1 VDRALPA
8 LVGAPAVA
16 PRVELLDVDGVH
28 AEVLEAVLRV
38 LADVIRREHLVE
50 AAAIEL
56 DPLQILRRDL
66 RGDVE
71 TRASMLSEQLR
82 EQLLAVPSAVGPG
95 RVEERAAVRDRFV
108 QRPPRLLIAVP
119 APPAEPPHAVADFGD
134 RPASFRVRPVLHD
147 SGPIRWWR
155 GSAGSG
161 PARGRV
167 SAYRPGRP
175 SLSRAH

>member
-38 LADVIRREHLVE
+38 LADVMRREHLVE

-71 TRASMLSEQLR
+71 TPPSMRSEQLR
-82 EQLLAVPSAVGPG
+82 EQLLALPGAVGPG

-108 QRPPRLLIAVP
+108 QRPPRLLIVGS
-119 APPAEPPHAVADFGD
+119 APSAEAPHAIAYLGD

-161 PARGRV
+161 RASGR
-167 SAYRPGRP
+167 
-175 SLSRAH
+175 LSRSR